1 MLPVLLVNVCRTEA
15 LINGWSRKDLE
26 VAETWNQCLNRHKS
40 VFLGCEN
47 AGLVLIECQNGHLVI
62 LDLNSL
68 IWM

>member
-1 MLPVLLVNVCRTEA
+1 MEPVSEQA
-15 LINGWSRKDLE
+15 LISFFLLG
-26 VAETWNQCLNRHKS
+26 
-40 VFLGCEN
+40 LGCEN